1 MLVVYIALLII
12 LFSVCDNAKSKKY
25 YVPLKMICS
34 GAFLVILGICT
45 YKSNTPKIGLGLIP
59 SFIFCFA
66 GDLFM
71 GIFYLK
77 KRSKYIIGGIVTFFL
92 AHVGFLI
99 EMYLIEPSANIGI
112 IMIPIIMLVVLS
124 VGRIKLHMHFGKALV
139 PVYIYTAVVSSLLAK
154 GMQML
159 SLGGTSYI
167 RIGIATLLF
176 FLSDFALAFQD
187 FYHFKDKGM
196 KKKIHIFNLSTY
208 YMAMYIFCNAV
219 LFWK

>member
-1 MLVVYIALLII
+1 
-12 LFSVCDNAKSKKY
+12 
-25 YVPLKMICS
+25 
-34 GAFLVILGICT
+34 
-45 YKSNTPKIGLGLIP
+45 
-59 SFIFCFA
+59 
-66 GDLFM
+66 
-71 GIFYLK
+71 
-77 KRSKYIIGGIVTFFL
+77 
-92 AHVGFLI
+92 
-99 EMYLIEPSANIGI
+99 MYLIEPSANIGI
-112 IMIPIIMLVVLS
+112 IMIPIIMLVILS

-196 KKKIHIFNLSTY
+196 KKKVHIFNLSTY